1 MFCNIFFHKLQ
12 EKPNYS
18 GKFSNFSGLW
28 NVAKC
33 FFVSLELVLEIACFS
48 ISQCQNGE
56 PIFQGLF
63 YDCSQRKQR
72 GYIFAKHYYKINEF
86 ESAEQYLSSFLT
98 VDTENSAA
106 LKLMGQICLKLNKQ
120 DKALASF
127 QKSLQL
133 NPKQPDLITEVCQL
147 LLADNNL
154 NPSTANYWCNFAENE
169 KVQNDAVF
177 GLRLKI
183 MENGLV
189 KIFTFLMFANHFL
202 IYL

>member
-1 MFCNIFFHKLQ
+1 PHDT
-12 EKPNYS
+12 E
-18 GKFSNFSGLW
+18 
-28 NVAKC
+28 
-33 FFVSLELVLEIACFS
+33 
-48 ISQCQNGE
+48 
-56 PIFQGLF
+56 
-63 YDCSQRKQR
+63 RKQR

-183 MENGLV
+183 MENGLHESSNIFCLV
-189 KIFTFLMFANHFL
+189 NITFPPRPVFSHMYPIDYPLRGKPQTQNHVRDSKILCKGPR
-202 IYL
+202 